1 MRRGAAGS
9 GRPGGVWWWTGGAV
23 TALVVLAA
31 AFGVIGADSYWL
43 VALGD
48 RVLGSGSVPAGVPFA
63 AAPTSGWPNV
73 LVAAEVVFAAF
84 AGLGP
89 AGLLALQLLADAGAL
104 VLVALGAR
112 RLGAGD
118 RSTAL
123 VLLVV
128 GLGASSSLVVVR
140 LQLLSLVPFA
150 LLLLLLRREH
160 AGPSWRVWLLPL
172 LFAVWSNLHGA
183 VLVGVAVAGC
193 YLVCSRLPRD
203 RWTSVGVGVTS
214 LLAVWVTPATWRT
227 GSYYLGVLTNEAARR
242 GSDLWSRPS
251 VHSPFDV
258 LMVLCGVLLLVLALR
273 RRLPM
278 WEYVA
283 MAGLAVGTATSARH
297 GLWLL
302 LLLAA
307 PAAAHLTRAPSARTG
322 PYGGAPGWPKGRG
335 AVVGASAGALVAVL
349 FTAAAVLSRDVK
361 TLTGADPALVRSVQ
375 EVSHGRVVLAEE
387 PLVELLAARG
397 VRVWVS
403 DPLDAFTT
411 RDQAA
416 YLDFLAG
423 VPGARRALD
432 HADVVVVRDSS
443 GPVALVGNDSRFL
456 LRRRVGPWLVYS
468 RSR

>member
-48 RVLGSGSVPAGVPFA
+48 RVLGSGNVPAGVPFA

-183 VLVGVAVAGC
+183 VLVGAAVAGC
-193 YLVCSRLPRD
+193 YLLCSRLPRD
-203 RWTSVGVGVTS
+203 RWTALGVGVAS
-214 LLAVWVTPATWRT
+214 LLAVWLTPATWRT

-258 LMVLCGVLLLVLALR
+258 LMVLCGVLLLALALR
-273 RRLPM
+273 RRLPT

-283 MAGLAVGTATSARH
+283 LAGLAVGTATSARH

-302 LLLAA
+302 LLVAA
-307 PAAAHLTRAPSARTG
+307 PAAAQLTRLRGAGQVR
-322 PYGGAPGWPKGRG
+322 PYRGSVRGGRG
-335 AVVGASAGALVAVL
+335 RAAVVAPAAGALVA
-349 FTAAAVLSRDVK
+349 AVLVAVVVAGRGA
-361 TLTGADPALVRSVQ
+361 TALTGVDPALVRSVQ
-375 EVSHGRVVLAEE
+375 EVSDGGVVLAEE

-403 DPLDAFTT
+403 DPLDAFTS

-423 VPGARRALD
+423 APGARRALD
-432 HADVVVVRDSS
+432 HADVVVVHSASDP
-443 GPVALVGNDSRFL
+443 GTMVAKDPRFDLVQ
-456 LRRRVGPWLVYS
+456 RVGGWLVYS
-468 RSR
+468 R

>member
-89 AGLLALQLLADAGAL
+89 AGLLTLQLLADAGAL

-128 GLGASSSLVVVR
+128 GLGASSALVVVR

-150 LLLLLLRREH
+150 LLLLLLRRQH
-160 AGPSWRVWLLPL
+160 ARPSGHVWLLAL

-183 VLVGVAVAGC
+183 VLVGVAVTGC
-193 YLVCSRLPRD
+193 YLLCSRLPRD
-203 RWTSVGVGVTS
+203 PWTALGVGVAS
-214 LLAVWVTPATWRT
+214 LLAVWLTPATWRT

-258 LMVLCGVLLLVLALR
+258 LMVLCGVLLLALALR
-273 RRLPM
+273 RRLPT

-283 MAGLAVGTATSARH
+283 MAGLAVATATSARH

-302 LLLAA
+302 LLAAA
-307 PAAAHLTRAPSARTG
+307 PAAAHLARLRSRTPSTFDGATGWARTPRAVAG
-322 PYGGAPGWPKGRG
+322 AAAGGLVAAVLVAVVVAGRG
-335 AVVGASAGALVAVL
+335 A
-349 FTAAAVLSRDVK
+349 TA
-361 TLTGADPALVRSVQ
+361 LTGVDPALVRSVQ
-375 EVSHGRVVLAEE
+375 EVSHGGVVLAEE

-397 VRVWVS
+397 LTVWVS
-403 DPLDAFTT
+403 DPLDAFTS

-416 YLDFLAG
+416 YLDFLSG

-432 HADVVVVRDSS
+432 HADVVVVDAAGDPATSVAKDPRF
-443 GPVALVGNDSRFL
+443 ALV
-456 LRRRVGPWLVYS
+456 RRVGGWLVYS
-468 RSR
+468 R